1 MSTKPSHRRVV
12 SLLHNLLVGERIV
25 TTLLPY
31 GPEKPR
37 AGIVK
42 TVLTDA
48 VEISWEP
55 PKGGFTKYVLGVDP
69 QVGFFNIDINSN
81 SVINKLK
88 KPTPRYPPC
97 TGRATPCGCRTGS

>member
-1 MSTKPSHRRVV
+1 MFDIFFTP
-12 SLLHNLLVGERIV
+12 LMPGERIV

-69 QVGFFNIDINSN
+69 QVGFLNIILTSILYCDAYPHRERLDGWIFD
-81 SVINKLK
+81 NK
-88 KPTPRYPPC
+88 T
-97 TGRATPCGCRTGS
+97 TAHW

>member
-1 MSTKPSHRRVV
+1 MV
-12 SLLHNLLVGERIV
+12 SLLHNLTPGERIV

-69 QVGFFNIDINSN
+69 QVGFCNIDINT
-81 SVINKLK
+81 VIN
-88 KPTPRYPPC
+88 
-97 TGRATPCGCRTGS
+97 

>member
-1 MSTKPSHRRVV
+1 MKNIFRKGNSKNISRHCRIFFT
-12 SLLHNLLVGERIV
+12 SLTTGERIV

-69 QVGFFNIDINSN
+69 QVEFFNIDINT
-81 SVINKLK
+81 VIN
-88 KPTPRYPPC
+88 
-97 TGRATPCGCRTGS
+97 

>member
-1 MSTKPSHRRVV
+1 MP
-12 SLLHNLLVGERIV
+12 GERIV

-69 QVGFFNIDINSN
+69 QVGFFSIDINSN

>member
-1 MSTKPSHRRVV
+1 MSKKPHRRMV
-12 SLLHNLLVGERIV
+12 SLLHNLMIGERIV

-69 QVGFFNIDINSN
+69 QVGFFNIDINT
-81 SVINKLK
+81 VIDQLK
-88 KPTPRYPPC
+88 NPTLRCLPC